1 MYTPIF
7 HIGKIL
13 LILNCFSSNLN
24 RNITEL
30 VIDTPSFLL
39 CLCSQHLMVNIKNN
53 KLNIIIKKLKNI
65 RQLLNSPYIISV

>member
-30 VIDTPSFLL
+30 VIDTIRRS
-39 CLCSQHLMVNIKNN
+39 MVNIKNN
-53 KLNIIIKKLKNI
+53 KLNMIIKKKLKI
-65 RQLLNSPYIISV
+65 HKAIIV

>member
-13 LILNCFSSNLN
+13 LSLNCFSSNSN

-30 VIDTPSFLL
+30 IIGTFLK
-39 CLCSQHLMVNIKNN
+39 VNIKNN
-53 KLNIIIKKLKNI
+53 KLNIINLKIYKSIIK
-65 RQLLNSPYIISV
+65 

>member
-1 MYTPIF
+1 MLIISTIYTPIF

-30 VIDTPSFLL
+30 VIDT
-39 CLCSQHLMVNIKNN
+39 
-53 KLNIIIKKLKNI
+53 IKKNGK
-65 RQLLNSPYIISV
+65 YKK